1 MKISFPV
8 PIIML
13 MPLVI
18 PTLRTV
24 LCIVVGLAAQEAAM
38 LRLHLCFVVTLS
50 SSLPIVPIAPI
61 FLRGALTD
69 EVTILAAIVTRAT
82 SWLLISV
89 SGIAAI
95 SVMSAASVVPVISA
109 VPVVPV
115 FSAVPA
121 VLGSIATPC

>member
-24 LCIVVGLAAQEAAM
+24 LCIAVGLAAQEAAM

-50 SSLPIVPIAPI
+50 SSIPIVPIAPI
-61 FLRGALTD
+61 FFRGALTD

-89 SGIAAI
+89 SGIAAV
-95 SVMSAASVVPVISA
+95 SVMSAASVAPVISA

-115 FSAVPA
+115 ISAVPA